1 LPPSDTIAVERG
13 LRADAARNLAR
24 ILDAARAVFAE
35 RGSDASMAEIAARAG
50 VGTATIYRRFPTKDD
65 LLAAMFEQG
74 VARLAADAAEAAEAK
89 GVRRALRGFMQRAAA
104 AHMAD
109 RGYCDCAETNLKLR
123 PAVQQRFD
131 ELIANVDR
139 LLARAKEAG
148 EVRSD
153 VNAYD
158 VPVLLMGVAQAGC
171 LLEERV
177 PGAWKRYLDIV
188 LDGLR
193 PEAARPLSRRP
204 LAARDLRPPVA

>member
-1 LPPSDTIAVERG
+1 MPRVEQR

-24 ILDAARAVFAE
+24 ILEAAHVVLAE
-35 RGSDASMAEIAARAG
+35 RGSEASMAEIAARAG

-74 VARLAADAAEAAEAK
+74 VARLAAEAAAAAEAK
-89 GVRRALRGFMQRAAA
+89 DVGRALRQFMQRAAA
-104 AHMAD
+104 AHMQD

-123 PAVQQRFD
+123 PEIQRRFE
-131 ELIANVDR
+131 ELIANADR

-148 EVRSD
+148 EVRED

-158 VPVLLMGVAQAGC
+158 LPVLLMAVAHAGL

-204 LAARDLRPPVA
+204 LAARDLRPPG

>member
-1 LPPSDTIAVERG
+1 MPDAAIAAERG

-35 RGSDASMAEIAARAG
+35 RGSDASVHEIAARAG

-74 VARLAADAAEAAEAK
+74 LVHLTEEAAVAAEAK
-89 GVRRALRGFMQRAAA
+89 DVGRALRHFMQKAAA

-109 RGYCDCAETNLKLR
+109 RGYCDAAESTLKER
-123 PAVQQRFD
+123 PEIAARID
-131 ELIANVDR
+131 ELIRVVDG
-139 LLARAKEAG
+139 LLERAKEVG
-148 EVRSD
+148 EVRTD

-158 VPVLLMGVAQAGC
+158 VPMLLMAVAHAGS
-171 LLEERV
+171 LLEDRV
-177 PGAWKRYLDIV
+177 PGAWKRYLDLM

-204 LAARDLRPPVA
+204 LSARDLRPRS